1 MKKILLSLILGLV
14 SLGAYDDFQ
23 ECAKTD
29 VSGTSVIFTC
39 KFGEY
44 YVTYTTSSK
53 RKVENL
59 RILYTEEQKYKYL
72 NKKKKK
78 YKN

>member
-1 MKKILLSLILGLV
+1 MKKIVLSLTLFVG
-14 SLGAYDDFQ
+14 SMFAYEDFQ
-23 ECAKTD
+23 QCARTE

-44 YVTYTTSSK
+44 YVTYGSSSK
-53 RKVENL
+53 RDVANL

-72 NKKKKK
+72 NKKKRNNKH
-78 YKN
+78 

>member
-1 MKKILLSLILGLV
+1 MALF
-14 SLGAYDDFQ
+14 AYDDFQ
-23 ECAKTD
+23 QCAKTE

-44 YVTYTTSSK
+44 YVTYSSSSK
-53 RKVENL
+53 RDVENL

-72 NKKKKK
+72 KKKKK
-78 YKN
+78 FNN